1 MKKIIDNSFNRL
13 LFASMMLV
21 TVLLVSCNNEDDS
34 GSGPVITEVRNYAA
48 APNDT
53 LVNKLVPGQWVVLK
67 GSHLKDAVKIAFNGI
82 AVDFNGGLFA
92 DNYAVV
98 QVPAVIP
105 FPSVAENDLNTIELV
120 TPKGKVVFDI
130 DIVAGTPA
138 LNRISNENALAGEE
152 VVVYGANLFQI
163 SELIFAGVS
172 VEEFT
177 GSDDGTSISFIMP
190 DTTVSGPLK
199 ITTASGEIAT
209 LFNVNDLTTGMICNF
224 DTIGSMAWGTSTSNN
239 DPDFLGNKG
248 VYPIL
253 NPGALSAGNGS
264 WWENGRCIN
273 IEQPQHWIQPNDLT
287 LDLSQFALK
296 FEINIAGTWKGSSIF
311 IVKDYNW
318 TYLARYE
325 PWKTAGGKGVTTEG
339 KWTTVTIPLTEFRTK
354 KDNKDGTGDS
364 AASLTELVGG
374 SGTGG
379 INFFIINDASTP
391 APGEFRAAVDNI
403 RVVKILDKPK
413 ASTN

>member
-1 MKKIIDNSFNRL
+1 MKKIIDNSFTRL
-13 LFASMMLV
+13 LFAGMMLV
-21 TVLLVSCNNEDDS
+21 AAMFVSCNNDEDS

-53 LVNKLVPGQWVVLK
+53 LVNKLVPRQWVVLK

-120 TPKGKVVFDI
+120 TPKGKVTFGI
-130 DIVAGTPA
+130 DIVAGPPV
-138 LNRISNENALAGEE
+138 LGHISNENPLPGEE
-152 VVVYGANLFQI
+152 VDVYGTNLFQI

-172 VEEFT
+172 VQEFT
-177 GSDDGTSISFIMP
+177 ASDDGTSITFKMP
-190 DTTVSGPLK
+190 DSALSGPLK
-199 ITTASGEIAT
+199 IRTASGEILT
-209 LFNVNDLTTGMICNF
+209 SFNVNDLTTGMICNF
-224 DTIGSMAWGTSTSNN
+224 DTIGSMAWGTSTSDN
-239 DPDFLGNKG
+239 DPDFPNSRGI
-248 VYPIL
+248 YPIL

-273 IEQPQHWIQPNDLT
+273 IEQAQHWIQPNDLT

-325 PWKTAGGKGVTTEG
+325 PWKTTGGKGVTTEG

-391 APGEFRAAVDNI
+391 ASGGFRAAVDNI
-403 RVVKILDKPK
+403 RVVKILDK
-413 ASTN
+413 AGAN